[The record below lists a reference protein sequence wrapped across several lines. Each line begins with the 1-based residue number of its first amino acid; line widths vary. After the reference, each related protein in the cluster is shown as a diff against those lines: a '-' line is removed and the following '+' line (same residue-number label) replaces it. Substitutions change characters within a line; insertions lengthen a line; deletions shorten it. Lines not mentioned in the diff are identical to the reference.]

1 MSHKMIFTAI
11 VQSNQFLRMSKVA
24 QLVYYVLITYADG
37 IGVVD
42 NTDYMSKM
50 YDNFDGCLQELI
62 NNGYVCKY
70 DDYRYIIMDWPVHN
84 KLTKAP
90 YLMDKTIHRDILS
103 LLKFEKN
110 KRYRFKEEGE
120 CNNITTSNTANEG
133 KVTLETNEE
142 NEKKCNLLREHGI
155 ATESKRGK
163 DILNQCSALEI
174 KRGVDYALNHMPLDI
189 KSKTGYIINCIL
201 NKSVD
206 KKVCP
211 KCKGKRKINNYIDTK
226 RADGSP
232 VVYLSVSDCPI
243 CKGAGYIIEDFDVN
257 QNK

>member
-1 MSHKMIFTAI
+1 
-11 VQSNQFLRMSKVA
+11 MSKVA

-120 CNNITTSNTANEG
+120 CDNTTTSNTVDDDTINP
-133 KVTLETNEE
+133 
-142 NEKKCNLLREHGI
+142 EKDGDYAQKCNLLREYDI
-155 ATESKRGK
+155 LTESKRGK
-163 DILNQCSALEI
+163 EILNKCSLAEI

-201 NKSVD
+201 SKSVD

-211 KCKGKRKINNYIDTK
+211 KCKGKRKINNYIDTE

-232 VVYLSVSDCPI
+232 VVYLSVSDCPT
-243 CKGAGYIIEDFDVN
+243 CKGAGYIIDNFDTN
-257 QNK
+257 QNKQKNEGNE